1 MSQKAYLNILRFGSY
16 FAMIVVFFVFKNL
29 LFPFITSKQIAFNII
44 IEFLFI
50 IWIAFIIKYPAYRP
64 KKNYV
69 WIGMLVFFAIMVLSC
84 FTGVDFNLSFWGD
97 VERMLGA
104 FHILHFLA
112 YYFIII
118 TVMRT
123 WSDWKWFFV
132 VSIGFAT
139 LVAIQ
144 GITVNPYATIGN
156 SAYVAGYMLFN
167 MYFCMIL
174 FFREK
179 NKVLRWLWFLPLL
192 VMFPSFDATNI
203 SGAFV
208 GLLASLVVVLFLY
221 GVAHSNKKVKIATLL
236 SFFIAM
242 TFLSTV
248 FIFNRDNYLTQN
260 SEYFAKLAREIDIN
274 KNTFQT
280 RLVSWRAAIKDLPN
294 HPLLGTGWGN
304 YAVTFDKHFSPT
316 FYDHARGETYFDR
329 AHNNVF
335 DILSTSGMLGLVSYM
350 AFLIAA
356 AVYLIQA
363 YIKKFIS
370 VHDFVMVSALM
381 TAYFVQNLAV
391 FDSLV
396 TYMSLMLALGYVYWL
411 TEIEDRDFE
420 PSSDEELNNKEIYSF
435 VVAGLIF
442 LTVMYQYNIKPH
454 KMLVATIDGQ
464 RAWAQGDV
472 LGMYEN
478 YQRALSY
485 DTILDRD
492 SRTSMIRLF
501 SGGTG
506 RLGKL
511 SKEQG
516 NEILEFMIKHAKLN
530 VDYNDGDSMNQMM
543 YAQILNTMALYNRDN
558 QDKFTHYSDRA
569 IQAIDTAIAATPGRT
584 PVYFQKAQMQINRGD
599 NEGALETLRYAASLN
614 EKYEPAYCHLG
625 RTAYY
630 FNKKDEAFENIN
642 KCLDIRKGGSV
653 NNLAPAGF
661 IRGLMKHYVET
672 GDIKRL
678 TWLYEGLA
686 KQVEPKNPQNWIE
699 LAKIY
704 AEQGRIDEAIEATE
718 KVIELDPANAGYAQ
732 EFISQLK
739 IKN

>member
-1 MSQKAYLNILRFGSY
+1 MSQKTYLNILKFGSY
-16 FAMIVVFFVFKNL
+16 GAMIVVFLVFKNL

-44 IEFLFI
+44 IEILFI
-50 IWIAFIIKYPAYRP
+50 FWIAFMFKYPDYRP
-64 KKNYV
+64 KKHYT
-69 WIGMLVFFAIMVLSC
+69 WIGMIAFFGIMVVSC

-97 VERMLGA
+97 VERMLGT

-132 VSIGFAT
+132 SSIAFASM
-139 LVAIQ
+139 VAINS
-144 GITVNPYATIGN
+144 ITADTYATIGN

-179 NKVLRWLWFLPLL
+179 NKALRWLWLLPLL
-192 VMFPSFDATNI
+192 VMLPSFDAQKI
-203 SGAFV
+203 SGAYV
-208 GLLASLVVVLFLY
+208 GLLASLGVVLFLY
-221 GVAHSNKKVKIATLL
+221 GVAHKNNKIKIITLTG
-236 SFFIAM
+236 FILMIA
-242 TFLSTV
+242 FLSTILV
-248 FIFNRDNYLTQN
+248 FNRDNYLTEN
-260 SEYFAKLAREIDIN
+260 SAFFNKLVKEIDIN

-280 RLVSWRAAIKDLPN
+280 RLVSWRAAIKDFPN

-335 DILSTSGMLGLVSYM
+335 DILSTTGALGLITYL
-350 AFLIAA
+350 AFLITA
-356 AVYLIQA
+356 AVYLIRA
-363 YIKKFIS
+363 FIKKHIS

-396 TYMSLMLALGYVYWL
+396 TYMSLMIALGYVYWL
-411 TEIEDRDFE
+411 TEIEEREFDS
-420 PSSDEELNNKEIYSF
+420 PSDEELNNKEIYAF
-435 VVAGLIF
+435 VVAGIIL
-442 LTVMYQYNIKPH
+442 LTILYQYNVKPH

-464 RAWAQGDV
+464 RSWAQNDV

-478 YQRALSY
+478 YKRALSY

-492 SRTSMIRLF
+492 SRTSMIRLLA
-501 SGGTG
+501 GGTG
-506 RLGKL
+506 PITNLP
-511 SKEQG
+511 KEQG

-530 VDYNDGDSMNQMM
+530 VEYNKSDSLNQML
-543 YAQILNTMALYNRDN
+543 YAQILNVAALYNRDN
-558 QDKFTHYSDRA
+558 ADKFMHYSDRA
-569 IQAIDTAIAATPGRT
+569 IEAINASVAATPGRT
-584 PVYFQKAQMQINRGD
+584 PVYFQKAQMQINRND
-599 NEGALETLRYAASLN
+599 KEGALETLRYAASLN
-614 EKYEPAYCHLG
+614 EKYEPAFCHLG

-630 FNKKDEAFENIN
+630 FKEFDEAYDNIS
-642 KCLDIRKGGSV
+642 KCLDVRGYGSV
-653 NNLAPAGF
+653 QNLAPASF
-661 IRGLMKHYVET
+661 IRTILPHYIET
-672 GDIKRL
+672 EDWERA

-699 LAKIY
+699 LAKVY
-704 AEQGRIDEAIEATE
+704 ADQGKIDEAREAAG
-718 KVIELDPANAGYAQ
+718 KVIELDPANAQYAK
-732 EFISQLK
+732 EFIDQLVQ
-739 IKN
+739 